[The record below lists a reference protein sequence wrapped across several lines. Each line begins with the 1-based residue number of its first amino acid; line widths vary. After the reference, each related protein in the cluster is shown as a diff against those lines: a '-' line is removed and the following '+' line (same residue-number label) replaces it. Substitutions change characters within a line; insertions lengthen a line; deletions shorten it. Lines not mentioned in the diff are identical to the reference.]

1 MLQPNCSA
9 CQKSFARDECQA
21 YANLHEK
28 NLTPEQYEVY
38 STVINSVTNK
48 EGNAYVTDARA
59 GTGKT
64 NTIKC
69 LASSLRGEGKTVLV
83 VASTG
88 IAALQLPGEWTA
100 HSMFK
105 LPMDERLT
113 PSCVCNIN
121 THTQRADLIRNADLI
136 IWDKLPMTH
145 RYCVEAL
152 ERSLKDI
159 TRQEKRFGGKTI
171 LFSGDWRQTGS
182 ISKGDSPTDVVDI
195 AFIFSPLWDH
205 VHRFRLTKSQRDK
218 NDPQYAAVVQD
229 IGENKI
235 EPDNLPRGQTCVPL
249 THSPQQNSDKH
260 STAVYNKF

>member
-1 MLQPNCSA
+1 M
-9 CQKSFARDECQA
+9 
-21 YANLHEK
+21 
-28 NLTPEQYEVY
+28 
-38 STVINSVTNK
+38 
-48 EGNAYVTDARA
+48 TDARA

-218 NDPQYAAVVQD
+218 NDPQHAAVVQD

-235 EPDNLPRGQTCVPL
+235 EPETLPRGQTCVPL